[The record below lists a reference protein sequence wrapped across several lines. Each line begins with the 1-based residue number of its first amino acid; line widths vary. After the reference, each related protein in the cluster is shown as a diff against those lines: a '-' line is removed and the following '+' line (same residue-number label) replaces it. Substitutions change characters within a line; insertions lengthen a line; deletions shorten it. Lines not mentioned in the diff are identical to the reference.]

1 MLYIRMIAILVVNLY
16 ISRIA
21 LKALGIEDFG
31 IYNIIAC
38 AIILFAFINNAM
50 VSSTQ
55 RFLNYELGQGNQREA
70 KLIFSSSL
78 NIHFIIGIITV
89 ILAETIGLWLFS
101 RYINIPPGKLSA
113 ALWVYHFTIATT
125 FFNIIRMPYIAAIIA
140 HERMNSYAWISIIE
154 VFLKLIATYALLCVG
169 SRLIMY
175 SVFLMVVSIIVAV
188 IYFIYCFHKFPICR
202 YVKTYDK
209 ARYKRLGGFF
219 FWSLSGSA
227 ANVGAQ
233 QGLNIIL
240 NLFFNVTVNAAMGIA
255 QQVGSAVYQIVGN
268 FQTAFNP
275 QIVKSYASN
284 DRQYF
289 IDLILNTSRYSF
301 YLIFI
306 IALPVIICCKNLLTV
321 WLSDVP
327 PYATEL
333 SQLMII
339 FMIIDALQGPLW
351 MSVQATGKIRNYQIL
366 MSICIL
372 SNLPLTCVILA
383 FCPIPELALVIR
395 IVINIITS
403 IVRILY
409 IKRLYQFPIRR
420 YIKEVVLNIVIVSV
434 PTILI
439 SLIIFY
445 LLDNDSFVNTFC
457 IMLLSFMA
465 SCGIIYFMGLKSNEK
480 QLVSSQITRYMHR

>member
-31 IYNIIAC
+31 IYNIVAS

-78 NIHFIIGIITV
+78 NIHFIIGIIT
-89 ILAETIGLWLFS
+89 IFLAETIGLWFFS
-101 RYINIPPGKLSA
+101 RYINIPADKLSA
-113 ALWVYHFTIATT
+113 TLWVYHFTIATT

-140 HERMNSYAWISIIE
+140 YERMNCYAWISIIE
-154 VFLKLIATYALLCVG
+154 ILLKLIATYALLYVRA
-169 SRLIMY
+169 RLIMY
-175 SVFLMVVSIIVAV
+175 SVFMLIAAIIVAA
-188 IYFIYCFHKFPICR
+188 IYFIYGYYKFSICR
-202 YVKTYDK
+202 YEKTYN
-209 ARYKRLGGFF
+209 ASRYKKLGGFF

-240 NLFFNVTVNAAMGIA
+240 NLFFNVAVNAAMGIA
-255 QQVGSAVYQIVGN
+255 QQVGNAVYQIVGN

-284 DRQYF
+284 DRKYF
-289 IDLILNTSRYSF
+289 INLILNTSRYSF

-306 IALPVIICCKNLLTV
+306 IALPVIICCKELLKI

-327 PYATEL
+327 PHATEL

-366 MSICIL
+366 MSVCIL
-372 SNLPLTCVILA
+372 SNLPLTCIIFL
-383 FCPIPELALVIR
+383 FFPIPEIALI
-395 IVINIITS
+395 IKIILNIITS
-403 IVRILY
+403 VVRVLY
-409 IKRLYQFPIRR
+409 IKKLYQFPLRR
-420 YIKEVVLNIVIVSV
+420 YLREVVLNIVIITVFAVIISAILSSLINKA
-434 PTILI
+434 TILA
-439 SLIIFY
+439 
-445 LLDNDSFVNTFC
+445 TFS
-457 IMLLSFMA
+457 IMFLSFI
-465 SCGIIYFMGLKSNEK
+465 STCGIIYFIGLNRSER
-480 QLVSSQITRYMHR
+480 QLVSNQILRYLH